1 MSFGHA
7 LYYPYI
13 HLTNKNWLKHAFL
26 FWDKISRIVPS
37 SFQPQDDEDIIRIK
51 QETNFLNDYHPD
63 EWVVNNTFRNFAEY
77 LTHNTHIFREL
88 RHHYHHRHHRDHYF
102 DKEYREMFR
111 YMRNRTMSNG
121 SYIHIE
127 KIQPELVEILIEIGL
142 AIPGEH
148 EWSSWIKVDNEIGA
162 MYMTYLAKSISKD
175 KSIPIVT
182 DTTDYYINN
191 NTNNYHNRFEE
202 KLGCLLIDVVM
213 PKNINNVT
221 MEQLINIKN
230 KYDDQRLNFFN
241 KVNELSSTIP
251 NIDNKSALE
260 DALNHYLKTL
270 ANDIKNL
277 KKIYE
282 SNGIDAMLKPL
293 AISMPTAL
301 ASLSSWI
308 PAENKVLGF
317 GVAGIGMLYGVV
329 SYFNELDR
337 RQREAQN
344 NPMAYLL
351 SIQTELSK
359 KNLLQ
364 KIEHSLSGRYR

>member
-37 SFQPQDDEDIIRIK
+37 SFEPQDDEDIIRIR
-51 QETNFLNDYHPD
+51 QETNFLIDYHPD
-63 EWVVNNTFRNFAEY
+63 KWVINDTFRNFAEY
-77 LTHNTHIFREL
+77 LTHNSRMIRDL
-88 RHHYHHRHHRDHYF
+88 RHFEHRHHF
-102 DKEYREMFR
+102 DKEYKEMFI
-111 YMRNRTMSNG
+111 YMQNRTMLNG
-121 SYIHIE
+121 TYIHIE
-127 KIQPELVEILIEIGL
+127 KIQPDLAETLYVMGL
-142 AIPGEH
+142 AIPGKH
-148 EWSSWIKVDNEIGA
+148 EWSSWIKIDNEIGA
-162 MYMTYLAKSISKD
+162 LYMTYLAKSISKE

-182 DTTDYYINN
+182 DTSDYYLNTNSNN
-191 NTNNYHNRFEE
+191 NYRHTFEE

-221 MEQLINIKN
+221 MKQLINIRN

-241 KVNELSSTIP
+241 KINELSSTLP
-251 NIDNKSALE
+251 TIDNKSALE
-260 DALNHYLKTL
+260 DALNHYIKTL
-270 ANDIKNL
+270 GNDTKEL

-282 SNGIDAMLKPL
+282 SNGIEAMLKPL

-308 PAENKVLGF
+308 PAENKILGF
-317 GVAGIGMLYGVV
+317 GIGGVGALYGVV
-329 SYFNELDR
+329 SYFNELDKR
-337 RQREAQN
+337 HRETQK

-351 SIQTELSK
+351 SIQSELNK
-359 KNLLQ
+359 KSLFQ
-364 KIEHSLSGRYR
+364 KIEQKLSGKYR

>member
-37 SFQPQDDEDIIRIK
+37 SFQPQDDEDIIKIR
-51 QETNFLNDYHPD
+51 QETDFLDDYHPD
-63 EWVVNNTFRNFAEY
+63 RYVVNDTFRNFAEY
-77 LTHNTHIFREL
+77 LIHNNHSFREIRHYYHDI
-88 RHHYHHRHHRDHYF
+88 RHHFHREH
-102 DKEYREMFR
+102 MQVFR
-111 YMRNRTMSNG
+111 YIKNRTMSSG

-127 KIQPELVEILIEIGL
+127 KIQPELVEILLELGL
-142 AIPGEH
+142 AIPGEN

-175 KSIPIVT
+175 KSIPVVT
-182 DTTDYYINN
+182 DTTDYYLND
-191 NTNNYHNRFEE
+191 NTSNYRNRFEE

-213 PKNINNVT
+213 PQNINNVT
-221 MEQLINIKN
+221 MEQLINIRT

-241 KVNELSSTIP
+241 KINELSSTIP

-270 ANDIKNL
+270 ANDTKEL
-277 KKIYE
+277 KRIYE

-317 GVAGIGMLYGVV
+317 GVASVGILYGVV

-337 RQREAQN
+337 RHREAQN

-364 KIEHSLSGRYR
+364 KIEYSLSGQYR